1 MAADEPLPER
11 FSVTVVDGVA
21 DVRFTRPEK
30 RNALDIAAFLG
41 IVATTER
48 LASDPSVRVVVLSG
62 EGAAF
67 CSGIDFTIFS
77 GGGGSDDPSQGPMAN
92 LLGRDDG
99 DVANLAQKAAW
110 CWHALPQ
117 PVIAAVHGVAYGGG
131 FQIAVACDLR
141 IAHPETT
148 FSIMETKWGLV
159 PDMSGTVFL
168 PDLVGIDVAK
178 ELTWTGRVFGAD
190 EASSLGLVTRI
201 ATDPLAEALTL
212 AREIAHRS
220 PDAVRGAKRL
230 FDGAVVNDPVT
241 QLRLEEEVQL
251 GIIGR
256 PNQFEAIAAEFQK
269 RTPNFTDPS

>member
-1 MAADEPLPER
+1 MPADDAPLPDR
-11 FSVTVVDGVA
+11 FSVTISDGVA
-21 DVRFTRPEK
+21 DVRFIRPEK
-30 RNALDIAAFLG
+30 RNALDAAAFLG
-41 IVATTER
+41 IVAVTER
-48 LASDPSVRVVVLSG
+48 LAADPSVRVVVLSG

-67 CSGIDFTIFS
+67 CSGIDFTIFA
-77 GGGGSDDPSQGPMAN
+77 GGGDGPVAN
-92 LLGRDDG
+92 LLGREDG

-141 IAHPETT
+141 IAHPDTT
-148 FSIMETKWGLV
+148 FSVMETKWGLV

-168 PDLVGIDVAK
+168 PQLVGVDVAK
-178 ELTWTGRVFGAD
+178 ELTWTGRVIDAG
-190 EASSLGLVTRI
+190 EAASLGLVTRV
-201 ATDPLAEALTL
+201 AEDPLADALTL

-230 FDGAVVNDPVT
+230 LDAAYVNDPVT
-241 QLRLEEEVQL
+241 QLRFEEEVQL

-256 PNQFEAIAAEFQK
+256 PNQIEAVTAEFQQ
-269 RTPNFTDPS
+269 RPPQFTDPA